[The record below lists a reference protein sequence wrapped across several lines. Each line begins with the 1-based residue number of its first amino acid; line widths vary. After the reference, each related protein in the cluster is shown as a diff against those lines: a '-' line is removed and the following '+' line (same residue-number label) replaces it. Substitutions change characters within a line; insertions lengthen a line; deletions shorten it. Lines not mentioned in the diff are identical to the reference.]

1 MGLSVYE
8 YLLLLG
14 ATVMMLLSLF
24 CAMQNRDDGFSWFS
38 KVIAVLQFGL
48 HPARA
53 GTRQGLPPARVAPYG
68 WHAAR
73 ISFNE

>member
-24 CAMQNRDDGFSWFS
+24 CTMQNRDDGFSWFS
-38 KVIAVLQFGL
+38 KVIAVLQFWL
-48 HPARA
+48 HLSGCPL
-53 GTRQGLPPARVAPYG
+53 QGLPPARVG
-68 WHAAR
+68 TR
-73 ISFNE
+73 QGFLLMNEVS

>member
-1 MGLSVYE
+1 MDLIVYE

-24 CAMQNRDDGFSWFS
+24 CATQNRDDGFSWFS

-48 HPARA
+48 HLSGCPL
-53 GTRQGLPPARVAPYG
+53 QGLPPARVAPYG

>member
-1 MGLSVYE
+1 MDGLERVRVSPFARCNRDDVVVSI
-8 YLLLLG
+8 LRH
-14 ATVMMLLSLF
+14 T
-24 CAMQNRDDGFSWFS
+24 NRDDGFSWFS

-48 HPARA
+48 HLSGCPL
-53 GTRQGLPPARVAPYG
+53 QGLPPARVAPYG

>member
-24 CAMQNRDDGFSWFS
+24 CAIRNRDDGFSWFS

-48 HPARA
+48 HLSGCPL
-53 GTRQGLPPARVAPYG
+53 QGLPPARVAPYG

>member
-48 HPARA
+48 HLSGCPL
-53 GTRQGLPPARVAPYG
+53 QGLPPARVAPYG

>member
-24 CAMQNRDDGFSWFS
+24 CAIQNRDDGFSWFS

-48 HPARA
+48 RSA
-53 GTRQGLPPARVAPYG
+53 GCSCRG
-68 WHAAR
+68 WHVAR
-73 ISFNE
+73 ISLMDKVS